1 MIAKILKLIPIK
13 LLVKQLPQVL
23 AFILTRVLMW
33 VSLNYPHKTA
43 KVKETTQE
51 VTAALTNAL
60 KASNDGVITKE
71 EIEVQKELWKK
82 VFE

>member
-23 AFILTRVLMW
+23 AFILTRVLTW
-33 VSLNYPHKTA
+33 VSLNKPHKTA
-43 KVKETTQE
+43 KVIETTQE
-51 VTAALTNAL
+51 ITAALTNAL
-60 KASNDGVITKE
+60 KASADGVITKQ

-82 VFE
+82 VFN